1 MNKKDNENV
10 GSLVEL
16 FKSAISYFKNRSSV
30 GLRTPRR
37 SKGLDTL
44 KMDYSSNPFSGRAI
58 RTTSESL
65 EDIMMREGRM
75 SREVWEQLR
84 GLEYDS
90 YSLDDDDI
98 LADTQEHYDEFEQSS
113 FASYYDFNEARAKRA
128 QEQEVVAVA
137 RQSENNATTPATE
150 LAGVETNSEGAQ
162 DDKHS

>member
-1 MNKKDNENV
+1 MNKKDNENI

-16 FKSAISYFKNRSSV
+16 FKSAVSYYKNRSSV

-37 SKGLDTL
+37 SNGLSGFQMNYD
-44 KMDYSSNPFSGRAI
+44 SNSYSGRAI
-58 RTTSESL
+58 KTTSESL

-90 YSLDDDDI
+90 FSQDDDDI

-113 FASYYDFNEARAKRA
+113 LSSYYDFKEARAKRS
-128 QEQEVVAVA
+128 QEQQVVTAA
-137 RQSENNATTPATE
+137 RQSDSNATTPATE
-150 LAGVETNSEGAQ
+150 SAGVEQGVSNDTTDTN
-162 DDKHS
+162 

>member
-1 MNKKDNENV
+1 MNKVEKENMTSLISVIKDFV
-10 GSLVEL
+10 AYL
-16 FKSAISYFKNRSSV
+16 KNKTSV

-37 SKGLDTL
+37 SSGLTPFQ
-44 KMDYSSNPFSGRAI
+44 MNYSPNPFSGRAV

-90 YSLDDDDI
+90 FSMDDDDI

-113 FASYYDFNEARAKRA
+113 FASYHDFNEVRAKRA
-128 QEQEVVAVA
+128 AKEQEVVTAA
-137 RQSENNATTPATE
+137 RQSDSNVTTPATE
-150 LAGVETNSEGAQ
+150 SAGVEGGS
-162 DDKHS
+162 DDQVNKD